1 MSETSS
7 TIEGSEGNV
16 AIVVVVVTALVSPVV
31 VPMISE
37 LPVAVPMLSVAVL
50 MASGLM

>member
-7 TIEGSEGNV
+7 TIESSRESV
-16 AIVVVVVTALVSPVV
+16 SVVVVTMPVSSVV
-31 VPMISE
+31 VPVVSG
-37 LPVAVPMLSVAVL
+37 LPVAVPVLFVAVL